1 MRISELAREGGVSV
15 PTVKF
20 YLREGLLPEGRLTS
34 PTQAQYDERHLERLR
49 LIRAL
54 LGAGGLTVAR
64 AREVIGHLEHPPAG
78 THELLGLAHAAV
90 TPPAP
95 PDADLAE
102 AHALMRSWGWR
113 IAAKDHDTQ
122 AMLAQALAA
131 AADAGM
137 PLDAEAVGEYA
148 NELFTMATREVD
160 GLPPGS
166 AADAVRY
173 VILGT
178 VLVEPV
184 LLALRRLAQQE
195 ASARRFADGS

>member
-1 MRISELAREGGVSV
+1 
-15 PTVKF
+15 
-20 YLREGLLPEGRLTS
+20 
-34 PTQAQYDERHLERLR
+34 
-49 LIRAL
+49 
-54 LGAGGLTVAR
+54 
-64 AREVIGHLEHPPAG
+64 
-78 THELLGLAHAAV
+78 
-90 TPPAP
+90 
-95 PDADLAE
+95 
-102 AHALMRSWGWR
+102 MRSWGWR

-122 AMLAQALAA
+122 AMLAEALAA

-148 NELFTMATREVD
+148 DELFTMATREVA

-166 AADAVRY
+166 VADAVRY